1 MLQLLLGGS
10 GSGKTTLLYQRIRA
24 RAEKGEKS
32 ILLVPEQFTSSTEGR
47 IYRELGDALSG
58 MVESFSFTSLAEKIL
73 STEGGAAVQTLSDAG
88 RAVLVRRALEELQDN
103 VHYYHRHRRSAAFC
117 QMAAQ
122 TIDELKS
129 AGLSGQQLAQLAGAC
144 GAESGKL
151 SELALIFQGYETL
164 LARSGMDPSDR
175 LELAGVRLEEA
186 LARHSLPEFLRDR
199 AVFIDEF
206 DTFNAPKKRL
216 LGAMLAALPSV
227 TVALCDDGA
236 PLLPGDLSLF
246 SGAKQVAAQ
255 LRQLARKNGAEV
267 AVPQLLRKDLRHRNA
282 PGLAAVAELLET
294 GSCTADAP
302 AGEVRLFAAPSRE
315 EEARAA
321 AGAIRRLMRQGVRCG
336 KIAVVCRDIAKYR
349 AAVRYEFR
357 MAEIPLYCDEPTT
370 PEFSAPATAV
380 RALLEIARGA
390 DLTENL
396 TTLAKTGLCALSEE
410 QVCALENY
418 AYTWAPT
425 AAAWREKFERSPK
438 GFGEQ
443 ELTEEDLRNREQAE
457 HARALLVGAVDAF
470 RAKVRG
476 VNAEAISRAV
486 YFCLKTLGAE
496 EQQAAQVKAIR
507 AGRGIPAAEEAARE
521 WNVVMGLLNEMAH
534 LLGEQAVTVAEYEDL
549 FGLLLRSSDLGHIP
563 QTLDA
568 VVLAS
573 AGKMR
578 LDAPDYVFVL
588 GLAEGEFPAAPGEVG
603 LLTHADRDA
612 LMAQKIDLPDCFENR
627 VVREQVC
634 FYKALTAPAKGLWL
648 SWPKGQGQTL
658 CAALEP
664 LVEAL
669 APAAPELELTDL
681 AATPADGLDC
691 LGGGWPLTETE
702 RASLTEAL
710 HTPGET
716 EPQGLAL
723 LRRMA
728 DTAPRQVHDLPAL
741 EALLGRKLRIS
752 PSQLEKYYTC
762 RYGYFLQYVLGL
774 RPRRRAELSADQSG
788 TLMHWVLQMALDPHP
803 GPDNPMAALQ
813 PFMELDDEAMAGLAA
828 LLVDEYAKRYL
839 PEDTARFAYLLSRLK
854 KSMTSLLLY
863 LRDEQRQSSFKPV
876 ACELKIGRGE
886 DAVPAQVYHLSDGRT
901 VQLVG
906 TVDRADE
913 WVEEDG
919 TRWVRVVDYKT
930 GTKKLDLKEVYC
942 GLDCQML
949 LYLFSLTRD
958 KSGRFTGAEP
968 AGVLYLLADPA
979 PETTTREKAA
989 HSVEYKLDGLVRD
1002 EQKLFDA
1009 MDADETGRYLPFSYY
1024 KGAPSPYQKDKRA
1037 DIAKLNRIQLH
1048 LDDLVTRMGQQ
1059 LYEGQIAA
1067 EPLVTGRSPCQWC
1080 DYGFVCCNAGIGA
1093 GILPVQ
1099 INGNDKGSGQRK
1111 RGHPP
1116 GISGKC
1122 SHLESSLFWVR
1133 SWLALFHTDPVGWQI
1148 QQRSHHLR
1156 DACCHA
1162 DISPAVAQHG
1172 HAADLRLIDRLCQGG
1187 AIFQQNMRLLF
1198 LHLPGLRIQ
1207 CIDRFLPRF
1216 QCEHHRRLSRSVHLS
1231 DQCFKPVFQLGLIRG
1246 DFLWGCA
1253 GGSRLRPGRHQLRQQ
1268 QQQHGHP
1275 ANEHRKSCA
1284 PLRAFA
1290 SLKNRCDRCFFHG
1303 SASSAA
1309 VTASV
1314 LSSFCRNCTSCV
1326 CTCAGLSGG
1335 IHRIARAARI
1345 PSGVCSNSVSTRTGM
1360 PVCASH
1366 SAANISFKRFAA
1378 SVRIVVSTPSMEADA
1393 CTG

>member
-1 MLQLLLGGS
+1 MLKLVLGGS
-10 GSGKTTLLYQRIRA
+10 GSGKTTLLYSRIRA
-24 RAEKGEKS
+24 RAEAGRYS

-58 MVESFSFTSLAEKIL
+58 MVESFSFTSLAERIL
-73 STEGGAAVQTLSDAG
+73 SAEGGAAVQTLSDAG

-103 VHYYHRHRRSAAFC
+103 VHYYYRHRRSAAFC

-129 AGLSGQQLAQLAGAC
+129 AGLSGTQLAELARDC
-144 GAESGKL
+144 GPESGKL

-164 LARSGMDPSDR
+164 LAGTGMDPSDR
-175 LELAGVRLEEA
+175 LELAAARLEAA
-186 LARHSLPEFLRDR
+186 LARGELPDFLRER
-199 AVFIDEF
+199 EVFIDEF

-216 LGAMLAALPSV
+216 MGAMLAALPTV
-227 TVALCDDGA
+227 TVALCDDGS
-236 PLLPGDLSLF
+236 PMVPGEMGLF

-255 LRQLARKNGAEV
+255 LRQLARKNGAEA
-267 AVPQLLRKDLRHRNA
+267 AVPELLRRDLRHRDA
-282 PGLAAVAELLET
+282 PGLAAVTELLET
-294 GSCTADAP
+294 GTCEVPPAAP
-302 AGEVRLFAAPSRE
+302 EVRLFAAASRE
-315 EEARAA
+315 EEARCTAA
-321 AGAIRRLMRQGVRCG
+321 AIRRLMRQGVRCG
-336 KIAVVCRDIAKYR
+336 KIAVVCRDIAGYR
-349 AAVRYEFR
+349 AAIRYEFR
-357 MAEIPLYCDEPTT
+357 MADIPLYCDEPTT

-380 RALLEIARGA
+380 RALLALVRGA
-390 DLTENL
+390 DMTENL
-396 TTLAKTGLCALSEE
+396 TVLAKTGLCALSEPE
-410 QVCALENY
+410 VCALENY
-418 AYTWAPT
+418 AYTWSPD
-425 AAAWREKFERSPK
+425 AAAWRTGFAKSPR
-438 GFGEQ
+438 GFGEN
-443 ELTEEDLRNREQAE
+443 ELTDEDQKTLADAE
-457 HARALLVGAVDAF
+457 KARQLLVTAVDSL
-470 RAKVRG
+470 RGRVRG
-476 VNAEAISRAV
+476 ANAEQISRAL
-486 YFCLKTLGAE
+486 YFCLKELGAE
-496 EQQAAQVKAIR
+496 EQQAAQIESIR
-507 AGRGIPAAEEAARE
+507 AARGIPAAEEAARE
-521 WNVVMGLLNEMAH
+521 WNVVMQLLDEMAH
-534 LLGEQAVTVAEYEDL
+534 LLGGQGVTLAEYEDL
-549 FGLLLRSSDLGHIP
+549 FSLLLRSSDLGHIP

-588 GLAEGEFPAAPGEVG
+588 GLAEGEFPCAPSETG

-612 LMAQKIDLPDCFENR
+612 LMAKQIDLPDCFENR

-634 FYKALTAPAKGLWL
+634 FYKALTVPAKGLWL

-813 PFMELDDEAMAGLAA
+813 PFMELDDEAMASLAA

-958 KSGRFTGAEP
+958 AGGRFTGAEP

-979 PETTTREKAA
+979 PETTTRDKAA
-989 HSVEYKLDGLVRD
+989 QTMDYKLDGLVRD
-1002 EQKLFDA
+1002 ERKVFDA
-1009 MDADETGRYLPFSYY
+1009 MDAEETGRYLPFSFR
-1024 KGAPSPYQKDKRA
+1024 GGEPSPYQKDKRA
-1037 DIAKLNRIQLH
+1037 DKAKLSRIQLH
-1048 LDDLVTRMGQQ
+1048 LDDLVTRMGEQ
-1059 LYEGQIAA
+1059 LYSGCIAA
-1067 EPLVTGRSPCQWC
+1067 EPLVTGRSPCRWC
-1080 DYGFVCCNAGIGA
+1080 DYGFI
-1093 GILPVQ
+1093 
-1099 INGNDKGSGQRK
+1099 
-1111 RGHPP
+1111 
-1116 GISGKC
+1116 
-1122 SHLESSLFWVR
+1122 
-1133 SWLALFHTDPVGWQI
+1133 
-1148 QQRSHHLR
+1148 
-1156 DACCHA
+1156 CCHEDGVGERA
-1162 DISPAVAQHG
+1162 LDAPA
-1172 HAADLRLIDRLCQGG
+1172 
-1187 AIFQQNMRLLF
+1187 
-1198 LHLPGLRIQ
+1198 
-1207 CIDRFLPRF
+1207 
-1216 QCEHHRRLSRSVHLS
+1216 
-1231 DQCFKPVFQLGLIRG
+1231 KPF
-1246 DFLWGCA
+1246 
-1253 GGSRLRPGRHQLRQQ
+1253 
-1268 QQQHGHP
+1268 
-1275 ANEHRKSCA
+1275 E
-1284 PLRAFA
+1284 
-1290 SLKNRCDRCFFHG
+1290 
-1303 SASSAA
+1303 
-1309 VTASV
+1309 
-1314 LSSFCRNCTSCV
+1314 
-1326 CTCAGLSGG
+1326 
-1335 IHRIARAARI
+1335 
-1345 PSGVCSNSVSTRTGM
+1345 PSED
-1360 PVCASH
+1360 PD
-1366 SAANISFKRFAA
+1366 KKEEKD
-1378 SVRIVVSTPSMEADA
+1378 P
-1393 CTG
+1393 

>member
-1 MLQLLLGGS
+1 MLHLVLGGS
-10 GSGKTTLLYQRIRA
+10 GSGKTTLLYRRICA
-24 RAEKGEKS
+24 RAQQGEKS
-32 ILLVPEQFTSSTEGR
+32 ILIVPEQFTSSTEGR
-47 IYRELGDALSG
+47 IYRELGDAQSG
-58 MVESFSFTSLAEKIL
+58 MVESFSFSSLAEKIL

-88 RAVLVRRALEELQDN
+88 RAVLVRRALGELQDN
-103 VHYYHRHRRSAAFC
+103 VRYYYRHRRSAAFC

-129 AGLSGQQLAQLAGAC
+129 AGLSGQQLAELAKGC

-151 SELALIFQGYETL
+151 EELALIFQGYETL

-175 LELAGVRLEEA
+175 LELAGARLEEA
-186 LARHSLPEFLRDR
+186 LARGTLPEFLRDR
-199 AVFIDEF
+199 EVFIDEF

-216 LGAMLAALPSV
+216 LGAMLAALPGV
-227 TVALCDDGA
+227 TVALCDDGT

-267 AVPQLLRKDLRHRNA
+267 AAPELLRRDLRHRDA

-294 GSCTADAP
+294 GRCDPDTP

-321 AGAIRRLMRQGVRCG
+321 AGAIRRLMRQGVRCSQ
-336 KIAVVCRDIAKYR
+336 IAVVCRDIAKYR

-396 TTLAKTGLCALSEE
+396 TTLAKTGLCALQEE

-425 AAAWREKFERSPK
+425 AAAWREKFERSPR

-443 ELTEEDLRNREQAE
+443 EMTEEDLRNRDMAEQ
-457 HARALLVGAVDAF
+457 ARALLVGAVDAL
-470 RAKVRG
+470 REKVKSA
-476 VNAEAISRAV
+476 NAEAISRAL

-496 EQQAAQVKAIR
+496 EQQAAQVEAIR
-507 AGRGIPAAEEAARE
+507 SARGIPAAEEAARE
-521 WNVVMGLLNEMAH
+521 WNVVMELLHEMAR
-534 LLGEQAVTVAEYEDL
+534 LLGEQTVTVAEYEDL

-588 GLAEGEFPAAPGEVG
+588 GLAEGEFPAAPGETG

-612 LMAQKIDLPDCFENR
+612 LMAQEIDLPDCFENR

-648 SWPKGQGQTL
+648 SWPKGQGLTL

-664 LVEAL
+664 VVEAL
-669 APAAPELELTDL
+669 DPAEPELALTDL
-681 AATPADGLDC
+681 ASTPEDALDC
-691 LGGGWPLTETE
+691 LGGGWPLTDTE
-702 RASLTEAL
+702 RASLTAAL
-710 HTPGET
+710 QAPGGE

-741 EALLGRKLRIS
+741 GALLGRRLRIS

-774 RPRRRAELSADQSG
+774 KPRKRAELSADQSG
-788 TLMHWVLQMALDPHP
+788 TLMHWVLQMALEPNP
-803 GPDNPMAALQ
+803 GPDNPMAALA
-813 PFMELDDEAMAGLAA
+813 PFAELDDAAMADLAA
-828 LLVDEYAKRYL
+828 LLVEEYARRYL

-854 KSMTSLLLY
+854 KSMAGLLCY
-863 LRDEQRQSSFKPV
+863 LRDEQRQSSFRPV
-876 ACELKIGRGE
+876 ACELQIGRGE
-886 DAVPAQVYHLSDGRT
+886 DAVPPQVYRLSDGRT

-913 WVEEDG
+913 WIEEDG

-930 GTKKLDLKEVYC
+930 GSKKLDLKEVYC

-958 KSGRFTGAEP
+958 ASGRFTGAEP

-979 PETTTREKAA
+979 PETTDRTRAA
-989 HSVEYKLDGLVRD
+989 RSVEYRIDGLVRD

-1009 MDADETGRYLPFSYY
+1009 MDADETGRYLPFGYRNG
-1024 KGAPSPYQKDKRA
+1024 KPSPYQKDKRA
-1037 DIAKLNRIQLH
+1037 DAAKLDRIRLH
-1048 LDDLVTRMGQQ
+1048 LDDLVTQMGRQ
-1059 LYEGQIAA
+1059 LYDGRIDA
-1067 EPLVTGRSPCQWC
+1067 EPLVTGKSPCRWC
-1080 DYGFVCCNAGIGA
+1080 DYGFVCCHEDGIGERA
-1093 GILPVQ
+1093 LDAPDKPFELPETEDGEE
-1099 INGNDKGSGQRK
+1099 N
-1111 RGHPP
+1111 
-1116 GISGKC
+1116 
-1122 SHLESSLFWVR
+1122 SHE
-1133 SWLALFHTDPVGWQI
+1133 
-1148 QQRSHHLR
+1148 
-1156 DACCHA
+1156 
-1162 DISPAVAQHG
+1162 
-1172 HAADLRLIDRLCQGG
+1172 
-1187 AIFQQNMRLLF
+1187 
-1198 LHLPGLRIQ
+1198 
-1207 CIDRFLPRF
+1207 
-1216 QCEHHRRLSRSVHLS
+1216 
-1231 DQCFKPVFQLGLIRG
+1231 
-1246 DFLWGCA
+1246 
-1253 GGSRLRPGRHQLRQQ
+1253 
-1268 QQQHGHP
+1268 
-1275 ANEHRKSCA
+1275 
-1284 PLRAFA
+1284 
-1290 SLKNRCDRCFFHG
+1290 
-1303 SASSAA
+1303 
-1309 VTASV
+1309 
-1314 LSSFCRNCTSCV
+1314 
-1326 CTCAGLSGG
+1326 
-1335 IHRIARAARI
+1335 
-1345 PSGVCSNSVSTRTGM
+1345 
-1360 PVCASH
+1360 
-1366 SAANISFKRFAA
+1366 
-1378 SVRIVVSTPSMEADA
+1378 
-1393 CTG
+1393 

>member
-129 AGLSGQQLAQLAGAC
+129 AGLSGRQLAQLAGAC

-175 LELAGVRLEEA
+175 LELAGARLEEA

-443 ELTEEDLRNREQAE
+443 ELTEEDLCNRERAE

-470 RAKVRG
+470 RARVRG

-534 LLGEQAVTVAEYEDL
+534 LLGEQTVTVAEYEDL

-612 LMAQKIDLPDCFENR
+612 LMAQEIDLPDCFENR

-658 CAALEP
+658 CAALES

-716 EPQGLAL
+716 EQQGLAL

-813 PFMELDDEAMAGLAA
+813 PFMELDDEAMASLAA
-828 LLVDEYAKRYL
+828 L
-839 PEDTARFAYLLSRLK
+839 
-854 KSMTSLLLY
+854 
-863 LRDEQRQSSFKPV
+863 
-876 ACELKIGRGE
+876 
-886 DAVPAQVYHLSDGRT
+886 
-901 VQLVG
+901 LVG

-1080 DYGFVCCNAGIGA
+1080 DYGFVCCHETGIGERA
-1093 GILPVQ
+1093 LEAPA
-1099 INGNDKGSGQRK
+1099 KPFEAPGQPEE
-1111 RGHPP
+1111 G
-1116 GISGKC
+1116 
-1122 SHLESSLFWVR
+1122 EEEQ
-1133 SWLALFHTDPVGWQI
+1133 A
-1148 QQRSHHLR
+1148 
-1156 DACCHA
+1156 
-1162 DISPAVAQHG
+1162 
-1172 HAADLRLIDRLCQGG
+1172 
-1187 AIFQQNMRLLF
+1187 
-1198 LHLPGLRIQ
+1198 
-1207 CIDRFLPRF
+1207 
-1216 QCEHHRRLSRSVHLS
+1216 
-1231 DQCFKPVFQLGLIRG
+1231 
-1246 DFLWGCA
+1246 
-1253 GGSRLRPGRHQLRQQ
+1253 
-1268 QQQHGHP
+1268 
-1275 ANEHRKSCA
+1275 
-1284 PLRAFA
+1284 
-1290 SLKNRCDRCFFHG
+1290 
-1303 SASSAA
+1303 
-1309 VTASV
+1309 
-1314 LSSFCRNCTSCV
+1314 
-1326 CTCAGLSGG
+1326 
-1335 IHRIARAARI
+1335 
-1345 PSGVCSNSVSTRTGM
+1345 
-1360 PVCASH
+1360 
-1366 SAANISFKRFAA
+1366 
-1378 SVRIVVSTPSMEADA
+1378 
-1393 CTG
+1393 

>member
-1 MLQLLLGGS
+1 MLHLVLGGS
-10 GSGKTTLLYQRIRA
+10 GSGKTTLLYRRICA
-24 RAEKGEKS
+24 RAQQGEKS
-32 ILLVPEQFTSSTEGR
+32 ILIVPEQFTSSTEGR
-47 IYRELGDALSG
+47 IYRELGDAQSG
-58 MVESFSFTSLAEKIL
+58 MVESFSFSSLAEKIL

-88 RAVLVRRALEELQDN
+88 RAVLVRRALGELQDN
-103 VHYYHRHRRSAAFC
+103 VCYYYRHRRSAAFC

-129 AGLSGQQLAQLAGAC
+129 AGLSGQQLAELAKGC

-151 SELALIFQGYETL
+151 EELALIFQGYETL

-175 LELAGVRLEEA
+175 LELAGARLEEA
-186 LARHSLPEFLRDR
+186 LARGTLPEFLRDR
-199 AVFIDEF
+199 EVFIDEF

-216 LGAMLAALPSV
+216 LGAMLAALPGV
-227 TVALCDDGA
+227 TVALCDDGT

-267 AVPQLLRKDLRHRNA
+267 AAPELLRRDLRHRDA

-294 GSCTADAP
+294 GRCDPDTP

-321 AGAIRRLMRQGVRCG
+321 AGAIRRLMRQGVRCSQ
-336 KIAVVCRDIAKYR
+336 IAVVCRDIAKYR
-349 AAVRYEFR
+349 AIVRYEFR

-396 TTLAKTGLCALSEE
+396 TTLAKTGLCALQEE

-425 AAAWREKFERSPK
+425 AAAWREKFERSPR

-443 ELTEEDLRNREQAE
+443 EMTEEDLRNRDMAEQ
-457 HARALLVGAVDAF
+457 ARALLVGAVDAL
-470 RAKVRG
+470 REKVKSA
-476 VNAEAISRAV
+476 NAEAISRAL

-496 EQQAAQVKAIR
+496 EQQAAQVEAIR
-507 AGRGIPAAEEAARE
+507 SARGIPAAEEAARE
-521 WNVVMGLLNEMAH
+521 WNVVMELLHEMAR
-534 LLGEQAVTVAEYEDL
+534 LLGEQTVTVAEYEDL

-588 GLAEGEFPAAPGEVG
+588 GLAEGEFPAAPGETG

-612 LMAQKIDLPDCFENR
+612 LMAQEIDLPDCFENR

-648 SWPKGQGQTL
+648 SWPKGQGLTL

-664 LVEAL
+664 VVEAL
-669 APAAPELELTDL
+669 DPAEPELALTDL
-681 AATPADGLDC
+681 ASTPEDALDC
-691 LGGGWPLTETE
+691 LGGGWPLTDTE
-702 RASLTEAL
+702 RASLTAAL
-710 HTPGET
+710 QAPGGE

-741 EALLGRKLRIS
+741 EALLGRRLRIS

-774 RPRRRAELSADQSG
+774 KPRKRAELSADQSG
-788 TLMHWVLQMALDPHP
+788 TLMHWVLQMALEPNP
-803 GPDNPMAALQ
+803 GPDNPMAALA
-813 PFMELDDEAMAGLAA
+813 PFAELDDAAMADLAA
-828 LLVDEYAKRYL
+828 LLVEEYARRYL

-854 KSMTSLLLY
+854 KSMAGLLCY
-863 LRDEQRQSSFKPV
+863 LRDEQRQSSFRPV
-876 ACELKIGRGE
+876 ACELQIGRGE
-886 DAVPAQVYHLSDGRT
+886 DAVPPQVYRLSDGRT

-913 WVEEDG
+913 WIEEDG

-930 GTKKLDLKEVYC
+930 GSKKLDLKEVYC

-958 KSGRFTGAEP
+958 ASGRFTGAEP

-979 PETTTREKAA
+979 PETTDRTRAA
-989 HSVEYKLDGLVRD
+989 RSVEYRIDGLVRD

-1009 MDADETGRYLPFSYY
+1009 MDADETGRYLPFGYRNG
-1024 KGAPSPYQKDKRA
+1024 KPSPYQKDKRA
-1037 DIAKLNRIQLH
+1037 DAAKLDRIRLH
-1048 LDDLVTRMGQQ
+1048 LDDLVTQMGRQ
-1059 LYEGQIAA
+1059 LYDGRIDA
-1067 EPLVTGRSPCQWC
+1067 EPLVTGKSPCRWC
-1080 DYGFVCCNAGIGA
+1080 DYGFVCCHEDGIGERA
-1093 GILPVQ
+1093 LDAPDKPFELPETEDGEE
-1099 INGNDKGSGQRK
+1099 N
-1111 RGHPP
+1111 
-1116 GISGKC
+1116 
-1122 SHLESSLFWVR
+1122 SHE
-1133 SWLALFHTDPVGWQI
+1133 
-1148 QQRSHHLR
+1148 
-1156 DACCHA
+1156 
-1162 DISPAVAQHG
+1162 
-1172 HAADLRLIDRLCQGG
+1172 
-1187 AIFQQNMRLLF
+1187 
-1198 LHLPGLRIQ
+1198 
-1207 CIDRFLPRF
+1207 
-1216 QCEHHRRLSRSVHLS
+1216 
-1231 DQCFKPVFQLGLIRG
+1231 
-1246 DFLWGCA
+1246 
-1253 GGSRLRPGRHQLRQQ
+1253 
-1268 QQQHGHP
+1268 
-1275 ANEHRKSCA
+1275 
-1284 PLRAFA
+1284 
-1290 SLKNRCDRCFFHG
+1290 
-1303 SASSAA
+1303 
-1309 VTASV
+1309 
-1314 LSSFCRNCTSCV
+1314 
-1326 CTCAGLSGG
+1326 
-1335 IHRIARAARI
+1335 
-1345 PSGVCSNSVSTRTGM
+1345 
-1360 PVCASH
+1360 
-1366 SAANISFKRFAA
+1366 
-1378 SVRIVVSTPSMEADA
+1378 
-1393 CTG
+1393 

>member
-1 MLQLLLGGS
+1 MLHLVLGGS
-10 GSGKTTLLYQRIRA
+10 GSGKTTLLYRRICA
-24 RAEKGEKS
+24 RAQQGEKS
-32 ILLVPEQFTSSTEGR
+32 ILIVPEQFTSSTEGR
-47 IYRELGDALSG
+47 IYRELGDAQSG
-58 MVESFSFTSLAEKIL
+58 MVESFSFSSLAEKIL

-88 RAVLVRRALEELQDN
+88 RAVLVRRALGELQDN
-103 VHYYHRHRRSAAFC
+103 VRYYYRHRRSAAFC

-129 AGLSGQQLAQLAGAC
+129 AGLSGQQLAELAKGC

-151 SELALIFQGYETL
+151 EELALIFQGYETL

-175 LELAGVRLEEA
+175 LELAGARLEET
-186 LARHSLPEFLRDR
+186 LARGTLPEFLRDR
-199 AVFIDEF
+199 EVFIDEF

-216 LGAMLAALPSV
+216 LGAMLAALPGV
-227 TVALCDDGA
+227 TVALCDDGT

-267 AVPQLLRKDLRHRNA
+267 AAPELLRRDLRHRDA

-294 GSCTADAP
+294 GRCDPDTP

-321 AGAIRRLMRQGVRCG
+321 AGAIRRLMRQGVRCSQ
-336 KIAVVCRDIAKYR
+336 IAVVCRDIAKYR
-349 AAVRYEFR
+349 AIVRYEFR

-390 DLTENL
+390 DMTENL
-396 TTLAKTGLCALSEE
+396 TTLAKTGLCALQEE

-425 AAAWREKFERSPK
+425 AAAWREKFERSPR

-443 ELTEEDLRNREQAE
+443 EMTEEDLRSRDMAEQ
-457 HARALLVGAVDAF
+457 ARALLVGAVDAL
-470 RAKVRG
+470 REKVKSA
-476 VNAEAISRAV
+476 NAEAISRAL

-496 EQQAAQVKAIR
+496 EQQAAQVEAIR
-507 AGRGIPAAEEAARE
+507 SARGIPAAEEAARE
-521 WNVVMGLLNEMAH
+521 WNVVMELLHEMAR
-534 LLGEQAVTVAEYEDL
+534 LLGEQTVTVAEYEDL

-588 GLAEGEFPAAPGEVG
+588 GLAEGEFPAAPGETG

-612 LMAQKIDLPDCFENR
+612 LMAQEIDLPDCFENR

-648 SWPKGQGQTL
+648 SWPKGQGLTL

-664 LVEAL
+664 VVEAL
-669 APAAPELELTDL
+669 DPAEPELALTDL
-681 AATPADGLDC
+681 ASTPEDALDC
-691 LGGGWPLTETE
+691 LGGGWPLTDTE
-702 RASLTEAL
+702 RASLTAAL
-710 HTPGET
+710 QAPGGE

-741 EALLGRKLRIS
+741 EALLGRRLRIS

-774 RPRRRAELSADQSG
+774 KPRKRAELSADQSG
-788 TLMHWVLQMALDPHP
+788 TLMHWVLQMALEPNP
-803 GPDNPMAALQ
+803 GPDNPMAALA
-813 PFMELDDEAMAGLAA
+813 PFAELDDAAMADLAA
-828 LLVDEYAKRYL
+828 LLVEEYARRYL

-854 KSMTSLLLY
+854 KSMAGLLCY
-863 LRDEQRQSSFKPV
+863 LRDEQRQSSFRPV
-876 ACELKIGRGE
+876 ACELQIGRGE
-886 DAVPAQVYHLSDGRT
+886 DAVPPQVYRLSDGRT

-913 WVEEDG
+913 WIEEDG

-930 GTKKLDLKEVYC
+930 GSKKLDLKEVYC

-958 KSGRFTGAEP
+958 ASGRFTGAEP

-979 PETTTREKAA
+979 PETTDRTRAA
-989 HSVEYKLDGLVRD
+989 RSVEYRIDGLVRD

-1009 MDADETGRYLPFSYY
+1009 MDADETGRYLPFGYRNG
-1024 KGAPSPYQKDKRA
+1024 KPSPYQKDKRA
-1037 DIAKLNRIQLH
+1037 DAAKLDRIRLH
-1048 LDDLVTRMGQQ
+1048 LDDLVTQMGRQ
-1059 LYEGQIAA
+1059 LYDGRIDA
-1067 EPLVTGRSPCQWC
+1067 EPLVTGKSPCRWC
-1080 DYGFVCCNAGIGA
+1080 DYGFVCCHEDGIGERA
-1093 GILPVQ
+1093 LDAPDKPFELPETEDGEE
-1099 INGNDKGSGQRK
+1099 N
-1111 RGHPP
+1111 
-1116 GISGKC
+1116 
-1122 SHLESSLFWVR
+1122 SHE
-1133 SWLALFHTDPVGWQI
+1133 
-1148 QQRSHHLR
+1148 
-1156 DACCHA
+1156 
-1162 DISPAVAQHG
+1162 
-1172 HAADLRLIDRLCQGG
+1172 
-1187 AIFQQNMRLLF
+1187 
-1198 LHLPGLRIQ
+1198 
-1207 CIDRFLPRF
+1207 
-1216 QCEHHRRLSRSVHLS
+1216 
-1231 DQCFKPVFQLGLIRG
+1231 
-1246 DFLWGCA
+1246 
-1253 GGSRLRPGRHQLRQQ
+1253 
-1268 QQQHGHP
+1268 
-1275 ANEHRKSCA
+1275 
-1284 PLRAFA
+1284 
-1290 SLKNRCDRCFFHG
+1290 
-1303 SASSAA
+1303 
-1309 VTASV
+1309 
-1314 LSSFCRNCTSCV
+1314 
-1326 CTCAGLSGG
+1326 
-1335 IHRIARAARI
+1335 
-1345 PSGVCSNSVSTRTGM
+1345 
-1360 PVCASH
+1360 
-1366 SAANISFKRFAA
+1366 
-1378 SVRIVVSTPSMEADA
+1378 
-1393 CTG
+1393 